1 MCTICTR
8 SIPAMSKGAAWTRWW
23 QWNIMSTVLWNN
35 ASVRN
40 MTADRC
46 RSRALMDPSRN
57 CSLHKKD
64 WAWRLCSPAELEKLV
79 IYKKNLLWCYS
90 AHLSMNGKFFGL
102 KITGLSLLS
111 AAGAQK
117 QAAARC
123 TSWGWVP
130 FDKCQRQKSLAANG
144 RMNKW

>member
-8 SIPAMSKGAAWTRWW
+8 TIPAMSKGAARTRWW

-40 MTADRC
+40 MTADRRWIC
-46 RSRALMDPSRN
+46 ALMDPSCK
-57 CSLHKKD
+57 CSLHKKYL
-64 WAWRLCSPAELEKLV
+64 AWRFFALAKLV
-79 IYKKNLLWCYS
+79 KLLISKKKLLWCYN
-90 AHLSMNGKFFGL
+90 AHISMNGKFFGS

-111 AAGAQK
+111 AAGVHS

-130 FDKCQRQKSLAANG
+130 FDKCQHQKSLAANG